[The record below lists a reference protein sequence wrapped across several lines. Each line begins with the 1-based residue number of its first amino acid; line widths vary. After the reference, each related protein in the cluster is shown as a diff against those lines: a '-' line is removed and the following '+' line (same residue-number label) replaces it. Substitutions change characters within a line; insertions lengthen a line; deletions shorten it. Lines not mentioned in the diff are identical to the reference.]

1 MGKSASPVRLQSEL
15 MDAAK
20 TYGELLHR
28 SAAEQIE
35 QWADLGRAVAQQLS
49 PQDLLEIT
57 AGIATLRVERTVA
70 NPVTTET
77 VFDNLEARR
86 AARTLNQR
94 VSSCAVR
101 YQASRRHP
109 GRLEQISASGEIRVG
124 RFVDGTFVA
133 DTFTNEN

>member
-35 QWADLGRAVAQQLS
+35 QWADLGRTLAPRLS
-49 PQDLLEIT
+49 PQDILEIT
-57 AGIATLRVERTVA
+57 AGIATLRVERTVSK
-70 NPVTTET
+70 PVASET
-77 VFDNLEARR
+77 VFSNLEARR
-86 AARTLNQR
+86 ASGTLARQ
-94 VSSCAVR
+94 VAASAVR

-109 GRLEQISASGEIRVG
+109 GCLEQISASGEIRVG
-124 RFVDGTFVA
+124 RFVDGTFIA
-133 DTFTNEN
+133 EN

>member
-35 QWADLGRAVAQQLS
+35 QWADLGRTLAPRLS
-49 PQDLLEIT
+49 PQDILEIT
-57 AGIATLRVERTVA
+57 AGIATLRVERTVSK
-70 NPVTTET
+70 PVASET
-77 VFDNLEARR
+77 VFSNLEARR
-86 AARTLNQR
+86 ASGTLARQI
-94 VSSCAVR
+94 SASAVR

-124 RFVDGTFVA
+124 RFVDGTFIA
-133 DTFTNEN
+133 EN